1 MTLQEAKEILKEC
14 RYAFRECI
22 EKKRSYEFYTGTR
35 WRDSETYK
43 NKAMQTLYCFIE
55 ALKKAEK
62 MIARVERVLECLPA
76 RERLILRL
84 YYFQGKSWKE
94 VASET
99 GYSEDH
105 VKGYLQNRALA
116 LFAAWWPRCAE

>member
-1 MTLQEAKEILKEC
+1 MTQQEAKQILKEC
-14 RYAFRECI
+14 RHAFHECTVL
-22 EKKRSYEFYTGTR
+22 KKSYEIYTGVQ
-35 WRDSETYK
+35 WRDTKEYK
-43 NKAMQTLYCFIE
+43 NTAMQLFSCWLK

-62 MIARVERVLECLPA
+62 TAETVERVLECLPT

-116 LFAAWWPRCAE
+116 LFAAWWPKE

>member
-1 MTLQEAKEILKEC
+1 MTQQEARKILKEC
-14 RYAFRECI
+14 RHAFRECT
-22 EKKRSYEFYTGTR
+22 ELKRSYEIYTGVQ
-35 WRDSETYK
+35 WRDSEEYK
-43 NKAMQTLYCFIE
+43 DTAMRLFYCWLK

-62 MIARVERVLECLPA
+62 TVETVEGVLECLPT

-116 LFAAWWPRCAE
+116 LFAAWWPKE